1 MKLYSYKNSCNCSGV
16 RVREARYMQ
25 KWSQEQLAA
34 KLQICGLDTNQ
45 KAVSRVETG
54 LRVVPDYELLYY
66 AEVLQVSVLW
76 LLGQEDEGQ
85 A

>member
-1 MKLYSYKNSCNCSGV
+1 MKLYSYHGSCNCSGV
-16 RVREARYMQ
+16 RIREIRLALE
-25 KWSQEQLAA
+25 WSQEQLAA
-34 KLQICGLDTNQ
+34 KLQVCGLDTNQ

-76 LLGQEDEGQ
+76 LLGQDE
-85 A
+85 